1 MLPDGVGI
9 FELRLPPPTADL
21 AGLLA
26 RAPVAPPSATPHPA
40 GTATRAEVRY
50 PAQGAVQHATLIA
63 GQARALCSLTGDVE
77 GLAAHLPYWRAVLD
91 SLRFLREL
99 DGGFPERVA
108 DALVAA
114 HPQLSASALGSDRV
128 RVSVDPATATRSAS
142 DSALD
147 SASASALDSASA
159 SASASASDG
168 STPTA
173 PRVHGTWWLRDLLRE
188 VASAPAEQ
196 EAERIAAACAAF
208 DPAALRAPPPGPTV
222 ADLFP
227 ALYAADDPQA
237 SETLTRLVAPW
248 LRAGVHA
255 ANALRPQLLGP
266 VQLAPLGLDV
276 DAALEQALRNLEEFV
291 AEVPLSGSEG
301 DDGRPELLDFSGFA
315 YLGAAFLMPSFPARA
330 AAALGPECQFEVP
343 ARDVLLAY
351 RSGNPKLA
359 KHVRDTA
366 ERTRTL
372 SLEPLPAGT
381 FAIQGGKA
389 RPDSLPTA

>member
-9 FELRLPPPTADL
+9 CELRLPPPTADL
-21 AGLLA
+21 TGLLA
-26 RAPVAPPSATPHPA
+26 RAPLAPPSATPHPA
-40 GTATRAEVRY
+40 GTATSAEVRY
-50 PAQGAVQHATLIA
+50 PAEGAVQHATLIA
-63 GQARALCSLTGDVE
+63 GQARVLCSLTGDAQ
-77 GLAAHLPYWRAVLD
+77 GLAAHLPHWRAVLA

-99 DGGFPERVA
+99 DAGFPERVA
-108 DALVAA
+108 EALVAA

-128 RVSVDPATATRSAS
+128 RVRVDAPAAEGAGA
-142 DSALD
+142 DA
-147 SASASALDSASA
+147 A
-159 SASASASDG
+159 
-168 STPTA
+168 PTA
-173 PRVHGTWWLRDLLRE
+173 PRAHGTWWLRDLLRE
-188 VASAPAEQ
+188 AASVPAEG
-196 EAERIAAACAAF
+196 EPARIAAACAAF
-208 DPAALRAPPPGPTV
+208 DPAALRAPPPAPTV
-222 ADLFP
+222 AALFP

-291 AEVPLSGSEG
+291 AEIPLSGSEG
-301 DDGRPELLDFSGFA
+301 DDGLPELLDFSGFA
-315 YLGAAFLMPSFPARA
+315 YLGAAFLLPSFPARA
-330 AAALGPECQFEVP
+330 TAALGPDCQFEVP

-351 RSGNPKLA
+351 RSGNAKLA

-389 RPDSLPTA
+389 RPGSLPTA

>member
-1 MLPDGVGI
+1 MLPEGVGI
-9 FELRLPPPTADL
+9 CELRLPPPTADL
-21 AGLLA
+21 ASLLA
-26 RAPVAPPSATPHPA
+26 RAPLAPPSATPHPA
-40 GTATRAEVRY
+40 GTATRAEVRH
-50 PAQGAVQHATLIA
+50 PAQGAVQHVSLIA
-63 GQARALCSLTGDVE
+63 GQARVLCSLTGDLQ
-77 GLAAHLPYWRAVLD
+77 GLAAHLPHWRAVLD

-99 DGGFPERVA
+99 DAGFPERVA
-108 DALVAA
+108 EALVAA

-128 RVSVDPATATRSAS
+128 RVSVDSAGAEGGS
-142 DSALD
+142 DAAPGG
-147 SASASALDSASA
+147 AS
-159 SASASASDG
+159 
-168 STPTA
+168 PTA
-173 PRVHGTWWLRDLLRE
+173 PRAHGTWWLRDLLRE
-188 VASAPAEQ
+188 AASVPAER
-196 EAERIAAACAAF
+196 EPERIAAACAAF
-208 DPAALRAPPPGPTV
+208 DPAALQAPPPAPTV

-266 VQLAPLGLDV
+266 VQLATLGLDV

-330 AAALGPECQFEVP
+330 TAALGPDCQFEVP

-351 RSGNPKLA
+351 RSGNAKLA

-381 FAIQGGKA
+381 FAIQGGQA
-389 RPDSLPTA
+389 RPSSLPTA